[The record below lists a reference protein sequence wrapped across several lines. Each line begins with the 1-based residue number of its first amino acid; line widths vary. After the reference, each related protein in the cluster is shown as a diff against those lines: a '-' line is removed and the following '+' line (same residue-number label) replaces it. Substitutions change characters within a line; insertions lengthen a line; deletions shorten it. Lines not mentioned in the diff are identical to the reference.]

1 MNDTAND
8 LDRTH
13 NEILGCDVSDEEL
26 EAAAEGNCAWLM
38 PSASFDA
45 PCC

>member
-8 LDRTH
+8 LDRAH
-13 NEILGCDVSDEEL
+13 DEILVCDVSDEEL

-38 PSASFDA
+38 PSATFDA

>member
-13 NEILGCDVSDEEL
+13 NEIIGCDVS
-26 EAAAEGNCAWLM
+26 CAWLL
-38 PSASFDA
+38 PSATFDA